1 MVYIHTSSRISH
13 YTNLKSWQDP
23 QYGINRYAVPYLS
36 VRMPR
41 QDFNRCNVVGSKS
54 SFITNAIPLNTS
66 GRFVNYAGKMCGSIA
81 NILSSYLP
89 GLNDYP
95 PAAQEE
101 VNFDRL
107 RLFTGGTHVLDKTS
121 LRDIL
126 KYARNNTDFGAA
138 AYFNPYMRQ
147 AEDFAILR
155 AKAKSKDTG
164 IKQPAILNIV
174 DFDDDC
180 FSEHRYPGLT
190 FDKKNPG
197 KHWLDVVS
205 LFRQS
210 MNKNLRRKWLQ
221 FIKDNN
227 LEHILTTPWA
237 YMRGPMAVGPYR
249 QVTKA
254 HIIGKNDN
262 IQDAVASIYSSIKD
276 DQIALKSQ
284 KLIDLVKPIDSIEVK
299 YKWP

>member
-1 MVYIHTSSRISH
+1 
-13 YTNLKSWQDP
+13 
-23 QYGINRYAVPYLS
+23 
-36 VRMPR
+36 
-41 QDFNRCNVVGSKS
+41 
-54 SFITNAIPLNTS
+54 
-66 GRFVNYAGKMCGSIA
+66 
-81 NILSSYLP
+81 
-89 GLNDYP
+89 
-95 PAAQEE
+95 
-101 VNFDRL
+101 
-107 RLFTGGTHVLDKTS
+107 
-121 LRDIL
+121 
-126 KYARNNTDFGAA
+126 
-138 AYFNPYMRQ
+138 
-147 AEDFAILR
+147 
-155 AKAKSKDTG
+155 
-164 IKQPAILNIV
+164 
-174 DFDDDC
+174 
-180 FSEHRYPGLT
+180 
-190 FDKKNPG
+190 
-197 KHWLDVVS
+197 
-205 LFRQS
+205 